1 MAAWRSATKY
11 TGGYHAS
18 SAQIRWFWELMESLS
33 HTDRRLVVWFATGSP
48 SVPVG
53 GFAAS
58 ASGFTIMALDS
69 SRTQGGGDLLPT
81 AATCFHLLRL
91 PRYAT
96 KARLE
101 RAVLLAVRHGSSGFA
116 TL

>member
-1 MAAWRSATKY
+1 MLALLRFV
-11 TGGYHAS
+11 G
-18 SAQIRWFWELMESLS
+18 FWKFVESLS
-33 HTDRRLVVWFATGSP
+33 HTDRLLVVWFATGSH

-58 ASGFTIMALDS
+58 ASGFTIMAMDS

-81 AATCFHLLRL
+81 AATCFHLFRL